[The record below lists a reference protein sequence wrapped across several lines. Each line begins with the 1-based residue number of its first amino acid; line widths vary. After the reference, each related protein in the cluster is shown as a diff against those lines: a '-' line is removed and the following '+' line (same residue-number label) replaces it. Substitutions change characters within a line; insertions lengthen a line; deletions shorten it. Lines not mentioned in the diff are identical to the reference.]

1 MNTCESYQVTKTLKT
16 LTKTMLLT
24 LMSDQDKNFPYNI
37 KQISD
42 EDDDKGIVIDAI
54 PNSPN

>member
-1 MNTCESYQVTKTLKT
+1 
-16 LTKTMLLT
+16 MLLT

>member
-1 MNTCESYQVTKTLKT
+1 
-16 LTKTMLLT
+16 MLLT

-42 EDDDKGIVIDAI
+42 EEKEKYQ
-54 PNSPN
+54 